1 MKRLTTVAQAFAKA
15 GWKLNRNDRLMKTS
29 RFTVSMESNYALSY
43 KTAQSLRNQGII
55 A

>member
-15 GWKLNRNDRLMKTS
+15 GWKFNQQDR
-29 RFTVSMESNYALSY
+29 RFNVSVESNYALSY
-43 KTAQSLRNQGII
+43 KTAQKLRTEGAI

>member
-15 GWKLNRNDRLMKTS
+15 GWKFNHNDR
-29 RFTVSMESNYALSY
+29 RFNVSMESNYALSY
-43 KTAQSLRNQGII
+43 KTAQKLRASGII